1 MRELSSYTGPRLA
14 KRFRGLNVLE
24 QLLKFTRSDL
34 QKHGREIAKVHIK
47 QAQKGIGVGKNKLGG
62 NTFPAYTVDYRRRKA
77 ANKTGLKQKST
88 RTSPPDLTLTGDMF
102 SAFGFLDAKVDGEL
116 ALDYGIGGGKEAVK
130 MKAHAMGRFGRPSK
144 KSKIT
149 RKPSKKR
156 VVAKNGA
163 VGPMVEEAIGKMFL
177 GVFLQNLRRLTGRPI
192 IINM

>member
-1 MRELSSYTGPRLA
+1 
-14 KRFRGLNVLE
+14 
-24 QLLKFTRSDL
+24 
-34 QKHGREIAKVHIK
+34 
-47 QAQKGIGVGKNKLGG
+47 
-62 NTFPAYTVDYRRRKA
+62 
-77 ANKTGLKQKST
+77 
-88 RTSPPDLTLTGDMF
+88 MF

-116 ALDYGIGGGKEAVK
+116 SLDYGIGGGKEAVK

-156 VVAKNGA
+156 IVAKTGV
-163 VGPMVEEAIGKMFL
+163 VGPMVEDAIGKMFL

>member
-1 MRELSSYTGPRLA
+1 MRSISSYTGPRLA

-24 QLLKFTRSDL
+24 QLLRFTRSDL
-34 QKHGREIAKVHIK
+34 QKYGREIAKVHIK
-47 QAQKGIGVGKNKLGG
+47 QAQKGIGASKQGGK
-62 NTFPAYTVDYRRRKA
+62 TFPPYTADYRRRKG

-116 ALDYGIGGGKEAVK
+116 SLDYGIGGGKEAVK

-156 VVAKNGA
+156 MVAKTGV
-163 VGPMVEEAIGKMFL
+163 VGPMVEDAIGKMFL

>member
-1 MRELSSYTGPRLA
+1 MKAISSYTGPILS
-14 KRFRGLNVLE
+14 KRFRGLNILE
-24 QLLKFTRSDL
+24 QLLKFTKSDL
-34 QKHGREIAKVHIK
+34 QKYGREIAKVHIK
-47 QAQKGIGVGKNKLGG
+47 QAQKGIGAAKQGGK
-62 NTFPAYTVDYRRRKA
+62 TFPMYTADYKRRKG

-116 ALDYGIGGGKEAVK
+116 SLDYGIGGGREAVK
-130 MKAHAMGRFGRPSK
+130 MQAHAMGRFGRPSK

-156 VVAKNGA
+156 IVAKNGV
-163 VGPMVEEAIGKMFL
+163 VGPMVEKAIGKMFL
-177 GVFLQNLRRLTGRPI
+177 GVVLQNLRRLTGRPI

>member
-1 MRELSSYTGPRLA
+1 MKAISSYTGPKLS
-14 KRFRGLNVLE
+14 KRFGGLNILE
-24 QLLKFTRSDL
+24 KLLKFTKSDL
-34 QKHGREIAKVHIK
+34 QKYGREIAKVHIK

-62 NTFPAYTVDYRRRKA
+62 NTFTPYTAEYRRRKG

-116 ALDYGIGGGKEAVK
+116 ALDYGIGGGREAVK
-130 MKAHAMGRFGRPSK
+130 MQAHALGRFGRPSK

-149 RKPSKKR
+149 RKPNKKR
-156 VVAKNGA
+156 IVAKNGA
-163 VGPMVEEAIGKMFL
+163 VGPMVEKAIGNMFL

-192 IINM
+192 VINM